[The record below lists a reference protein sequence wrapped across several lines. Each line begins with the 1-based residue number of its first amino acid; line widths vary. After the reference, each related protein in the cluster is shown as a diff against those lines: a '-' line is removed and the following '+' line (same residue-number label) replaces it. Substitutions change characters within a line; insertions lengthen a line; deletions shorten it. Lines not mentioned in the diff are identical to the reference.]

1 MSDVLHPVDHD
12 QQKGKF
18 VMTKARARAR
28 AKARLAA
35 KASRPAIKDDEME
48 NKARANRAANPN
60 PNTMRN
66 VSGGGNFASAK
77 AMRRGS
83 QRSR

>member
-1 MSDVLHPVDHD
+1 
-12 QQKGKF
+12 
-18 VMTKARARAR
+18 MTKARARTR
-28 AKARLAA
+28 AKARAAA
-35 KASRPAIKDDEME
+35 KAARPAVKDDKPED
-48 NKARANRAANPN
+48 KARANNFGPG

-66 VSGGGNFASAK
+66 VSGSGNFASAK

>member
-1 MSDVLHPVDHD
+1 
-12 QQKGKF
+12 
-18 VMTKARARAR
+18 MTKAKARAR

-35 KASRPAIKDDEME
+35 KVSRPAVKDEKPED
-48 NKARANRAANPN
+48 KARANHAASPG

-66 VSGGGNFASAK
+66 VSGSGNFASAK